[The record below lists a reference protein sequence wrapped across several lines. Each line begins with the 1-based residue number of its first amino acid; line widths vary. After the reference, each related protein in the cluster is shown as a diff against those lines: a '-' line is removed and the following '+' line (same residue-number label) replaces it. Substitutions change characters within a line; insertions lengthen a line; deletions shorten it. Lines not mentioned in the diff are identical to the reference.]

1 MSFDIN
7 STSIINNIMKRN
19 EFDLMAEQYTKVL
32 TGKVLNESY
41 EQEEAPPHMGAEG
54 DVHPAEDESLGEFD
68 EFVKKA
74 EVFVDNL
81 GDAGLVFLMNL
92 GKHQFE
98 TFMQIVKDE
107 HGYRDENMI

>member
-7 STSIINNIMKRN
+7 STSTINIIMKRN

-41 EQEEAPPHMGAEG
+41 EQEEEPPHKGAEG
-54 DVHPAEDESLGEFD
+54 DVHPAEDESVGEFD

-81 GDAGLVFLMNL
+81 ENGELVFLMDL

-107 HGYRDENMI
+107 HGYRRENMI